1 MQLQNWPPAR
11 KKHAPGA
18 QSGPHVFTPSPP
30 RPSTNQ
36 RCLDL
41 GQSFPVGYPARTL
54 AGPGRRRARGPA
66 PAARGPPPPSSP
78 PARCKHPVL
87 LTRDDLAGWILHR
100 LQQDPERGLDK
111 ALIDADSLPK

>member
-11 KKHAPGA
+11 KKHPPGA

-41 GQSFPVGYPARTL
+41 GQSFPVGYPARPSPGP
-54 AGPGRRRARGPA
+54 ADDGPGVRRRLLGDH
-66 PAARGPPPPSSP
+66 
-78 PARCKHPVL
+78 HPHLYRRPGVS
-87 LTRDDLAGWILHR
+87 T
-100 LQQDPERGLDK
+100 PCC
-111 ALIDADSLPK
+111 